1 MNRSK
6 LKCEHCKTTGWHVT
20 NDYCKELRVKE
31 KDDKE
36 VAKKIVS
43 KPGRTPGGTPSVSNS
58 EEKDEQEH
66 HGQAVYHFCREAGS
80 PLRNAHHK
88 EQ

>member
-6 LKCEHCKTTGWHVT
+6 LKCEHCKTTGRHVT

-43 KPGRTPGGTPSVSNS
+43 KPGRTPAGTPSVSNS
-58 EEKDEQEH
+58 EEEDKQEH
-66 HGQAVYHFCREAGS
+66 HGQAVYHFCREVHASGAS
-80 PLRNAHHK
+80 PK
-88 EQ
+88 